1 VAIIPHRLGQNF
13 SHPGTATHT
22 AVGLYNS
29 QRTLDGSFAL
39 IGERDPIWVEDFL
52 ELYDNLVKITD
63 RLAPVEK
70 KKGR

>member
-1 VAIIPHRLGQNF
+1 
-13 SHPGTATHT
+13 
-22 AVGLYNS
+22 
-29 QRTLDGSFAL
+29 LDGSFAL

-52 ELYDNLVKITD
+52 EIYDNLLKITD